1 MQNKLFDII
10 TLNETRLDSSVLNGE
25 IEIPGYDIVRRDRNR
40 SGGGVAMYIR
50 SNIPY
55 TIRKDLFPDNLEL
68 ICVEIKKFKSKSQ
81 LITTWY
87 RPPNSSVELFSE
99 FENFLKLLE
108 DENKEIIITGDLNCN
123 LLEQNK
129 SLPTSKL
136 VDLIDIYQLQ
146 QHIQCPTRIT
156 STTASLLDVILTYYG
171 DDKIL
176 DTGVIHLGISDHS
189 LVYLCRKL
197 SIPKAPPKT
206 VFTRHYKNYNVN
218 QFNNDLSEVFN
229 LPLDSAILTD
239 PNALWNDFKNKFLSV
254 ADKHAPIRQR
264 RVKSEYKPWLTNEI
278 KQMSYHRDYLK
289 KQSIKLRSANYDKA
303 YKRCKNKLNNLIKET
318 KQEYFR
324 DKLSNAKNS
333 KESWRTINEL
343 LNKKPK
349 TSEIKELDIN
359 GQLITD
365 DDKIAEAFN
374 QYFSTIG
381 STLSDKI
388 TDNCTD
394 PMNFVTPLDCSIFNF
409 TSITLQETIGALNE
423 IKTKK
428 SPGLDG
434 ISIRLLKDAS
444 NIVAGPLVNI
454 FNVSLQRAIFPNDW
468 KLAKVTPIFKE
479 GNKADCENYR
489 PISVISAVAKL
500 FEKLVYLQLSS
511 FLRLNGILV
520 EQQSGFR
527 QQHSTE
533 TALLSST
540 NEWLFN
546 MDRGLLSGV
555 LFLDLKKAFD
565 TIDHHILL
573 SKLELYGIK
582 GTSLKWFES
591 YVSGRSQICS
601 VNSKMSAARQ
611 IKCGIPQGSN
621 LGPILFL
628 LYINDLPNCLETTK
642 ANLFADDTSLSCEGF
657 SPYEIETKLNKD
669 IENVHRWLTANKLSL
684 NMEKSE
690 FMIIGSRRRL
700 ASIENSPVLTL
711 GGNNIKR
718 VYQKKTLGMILDDQ
732 LKWNKH
738 NEMQCKT
745 ISNNIALLK
754 RAKLFVNR
762 DSLIKIFNAL
772 VWPHFN
778 YCSTIWNDGCCSII
792 DKLFILQKR
801 AARVI
806 TGDTYEVRSMQTLDS
821 LNWLPIEELLKQR
834 QLIMTFKVLT
844 GRLPRYLG
852 KLFSV
857 SQNDNYNLRSN
868 QIKLNLPKPKTNF
881 LKRSFS
887 YRAAKSWNELPSEN
901 TENYNNLSI
910 LSFKRQLL
918 NSSVSIHCK

>member
-1 MQNKLFDII
+1 MTSDNITPSDDSNIQRINSIENDNANNANSPLGNDVSRQQSHASGSLFPKLKGFKVCHLNIASLIKHYDELLLHMQNKLFDII
-10 TLNETRLDSSVLNGE
+10 TLNEAN
-25 IEIPGYDIVRRDRNR
+25 YN
-40 SGGGVAMYIR
+40 A
-50 SNIPY
+50 
-55 TIRKDLFPDNLEL
+55 
-68 ICVEIKKFKSKSQ
+68 
-81 LITTWY
+81 
-87 RPPNSSVELFSE
+87 
-99 FENFLKLLE
+99 
-108 DENKEIIITGDLNCN
+108 
-123 LLEQNK
+123 
-129 SLPTSKL
+129 
-136 VDLIDIYQLQ
+136 
-146 QHIQCPTRIT
+146 
-156 STTASLLDVILTYYG
+156 
-171 DDKIL
+171 
-176 DTGVIHLGISDHS
+176 
-189 LVYLCRKL
+189 
-197 SIPKAPPKT
+197 

-218 QFNNDLSEVFN
+218 QFNNDLSEVFS

-278 KQMSYHRDYLK
+278 KQISYHRDYLK

-349 TSEIKELDIN
+349 TSEVKELDIN

-365 DDKIAEAFN
+365 DDKIADAFN

-388 TDNCTD
+388 TGNCTD
-394 PMNFVTPLDCSIFNF
+394 PMNFVTPLDGSILNF

-468 KLAKVTPIFKE
+468 KLAKATPIFKE

-527 QQHSTE
+527 HQHSTE

-540 NEWLFN
+540 NEY
-546 MDRGLLSGV
+546 RGLLSGV

-565 TIDHHILL
+565 TVDHHILL

-601 VNSKMSAARQ
+601 VNSKMSAVRQ

-684 NMEKSE
+684 NMKKSE

-718 VYQKKTLGMILDDQ
+718 VYQKKSLGMILDDQ

-738 NEMQCKT
+738 NEMQC
-745 ISNNIALLK
+745 
-754 RAKLFVNR
+754 V
-762 DSLIKIFNAL
+762 
-772 VWPHFN
+772 
-778 YCSTIWNDGCCSII
+778 
-792 DKLFILQKR
+792 Q
-801 AARVI
+801 ARPKE
-806 TGDTYEVRSMQTLDS
+806 TEPRPERYE
-821 LNWLPIEELLKQR
+821 
-834 QLIMTFKVLT
+834 
-844 GRLPRYLG
+844 
-852 KLFSV
+852 
-857 SQNDNYNLRSN
+857 
-868 QIKLNLPKPKTNF
+868 
-881 LKRSFS
+881 
-887 YRAAKSWNELPSEN
+887 
-901 TENYNNLSI
+901 
-910 LSFKRQLL
+910 
-918 NSSVSIHCK
+918 C

>member
-1 MQNKLFDII
+1 MIKHYDELLLYMQNKLFDII

-394 PMNFVTPLDCSIFNF
+394 PMNFVTPLDGSIFNF

-479 GNKADCENYR
+479 GNKADCE
-489 PISVISAVAKL
+489 
-500 FEKLVYLQLSS
+500 
-511 FLRLNGILV
+511 
-520 EQQSGFR
+520 
-527 QQHSTE
+527 
-533 TALLSST
+533 
-540 NEWLFN
+540 
-546 MDRGLLSGV
+546 
-555 LFLDLKKAFD
+555 
-565 TIDHHILL
+565 
-573 SKLELYGIK
+573 
-582 GTSLKWFES
+582 
-591 YVSGRSQICS
+591 
-601 VNSKMSAARQ
+601 
-611 IKCGIPQGSN
+611 
-621 LGPILFL
+621 
-628 LYINDLPNCLETTK
+628 
-642 ANLFADDTSLSCEGF
+642 
-657 SPYEIETKLNKD
+657 
-669 IENVHRWLTANKLSL
+669 
-684 NMEKSE
+684 
-690 FMIIGSRRRL
+690 IIGQYL
-700 ASIENSPVLTL
+700 LF
-711 GGNNIKR
+711 
-718 VYQKKTLGMILDDQ
+718 Q
-732 LKWNKH
+732 L
-738 NEMQCKT
+738 
-745 ISNNIALLK
+745 
-754 RAKLFVNR
+754 
-762 DSLIKIFNAL
+762 
-772 VWPHFN
+772 
-778 YCSTIWNDGCCSII
+778 
-792 DKLFILQKR
+792 
-801 AARVI
+801 
-806 TGDTYEVRSMQTLDS
+806 
-821 LNWLPIEELLKQR
+821 
-834 QLIMTFKVLT
+834 
-844 GRLPRYLG
+844 
-852 KLFSV
+852 
-857 SQNDNYNLRSN
+857 
-868 QIKLNLPKPKTNF
+868 
-881 LKRSFS
+881 
-887 YRAAKSWNELPSEN
+887 
-901 TENYNNLSI
+901 
-910 LSFKRQLL
+910 
-918 NSSVSIHCK
+918 

>member
-1 MQNKLFDII
+1 MTNDNITPSDDSNIQRINSIENDNANNANSPLGNDVSRQQSHASGSLFPKLKGFKVCHLNIASLIKHYDELLLHMQNKLFDII
-10 TLNETRLDSSVLNGE
+10 TLNEAN
-25 IEIPGYDIVRRDRNR
+25 YN
-40 SGGGVAMYIR
+40 A
-50 SNIPY
+50 
-55 TIRKDLFPDNLEL
+55 
-68 ICVEIKKFKSKSQ
+68 
-81 LITTWY
+81 
-87 RPPNSSVELFSE
+87 
-99 FENFLKLLE
+99 
-108 DENKEIIITGDLNCN
+108 
-123 LLEQNK
+123 
-129 SLPTSKL
+129 
-136 VDLIDIYQLQ
+136 
-146 QHIQCPTRIT
+146 
-156 STTASLLDVILTYYG
+156 
-171 DDKIL
+171 
-176 DTGVIHLGISDHS
+176 
-189 LVYLCRKL
+189 
-197 SIPKAPPKT
+197 

-218 QFNNDLSEVFN
+218 QFNNDLSEVFS

-278 KQMSYHRDYLK
+278 KQISYHRDYLK

-349 TSEIKELDIN
+349 TSEVKELDIN

-365 DDKIAEAFN
+365 DDKIADAFN

-388 TDNCTD
+388 TGNCTD
-394 PMNFVTPLDCSIFNF
+394 PMNFVTPLDGSILNF

-468 KLAKVTPIFKE
+468 KLAKATPIFKE

-527 QQHSTE
+527 HQHSTE

-540 NEWLFN
+540 NEY
-546 MDRGLLSGV
+546 RGLLSGV

-565 TIDHHILL
+565 TVDHHILL

-601 VNSKMSAARQ
+601 VNSKMSAVRQ

-684 NMEKSE
+684 NMKKSE

-718 VYQKKTLGMILDDQ
+718 VYQKKSLGMILDDQ

-738 NEMQCKT
+738 NEMQC
-745 ISNNIALLK
+745 
-754 RAKLFVNR
+754 V
-762 DSLIKIFNAL
+762 
-772 VWPHFN
+772 
-778 YCSTIWNDGCCSII
+778 
-792 DKLFILQKR
+792 Q
-801 AARVI
+801 ARPKE
-806 TGDTYEVRSMQTLDS
+806 TEPRPERYE
-821 LNWLPIEELLKQR
+821 
-834 QLIMTFKVLT
+834 
-844 GRLPRYLG
+844 
-852 KLFSV
+852 
-857 SQNDNYNLRSN
+857 
-868 QIKLNLPKPKTNF
+868 
-881 LKRSFS
+881 
-887 YRAAKSWNELPSEN
+887 
-901 TENYNNLSI
+901 
-910 LSFKRQLL
+910 
-918 NSSVSIHCK
+918 C